1 MTTILHEKED
11 TVTEEGKTV
20 TSRGVAPDKGAVNIL
35 LLVACVAFGSAS
47 FLFGYD
53 DKVISP
59 IAALDAFVS
68 FWQKN
73 GKHPPPLLKYY
84 IAMVQSVLDP
94 NPDVFSVF

>member
-20 TSRGVAPDKGAVNIL
+20 ISRDVAPDKGAVNIL

-59 IAALDAFVS
+59 VAALDAFVS
-68 FWQKN
+68 FWRKKR
-73 GKHPPPLLKYY
+73 KHP
-84 IAMVQSVLDP
+84 IEVL
-94 NPDVFSVF
+94 NCHGAKRVGS

>member
-1 MTTILHEKED
+1 MTMTLHENED

-59 IAALDAFVS
+59 VAALDAFVS
-68 FWQKN
+68 FWREKR
-73 GKHPPPLLKYY
+73 KHLPLPLLS
-84 IAMVQSVLDP
+84 IEVL
-94 NPDVFSVF
+94 NCHGAKRVGS